1 MVDEIALNVDLVMI
15 PSCELDVFSPNYGVS
30 SLAVVAGW

>member
-1 MVDEIALNVDLVMI
+1 MVEEIELIVDLVMI
-15 PSCELDVFSPNYGVS
+15 PSCEFDVFSPNYGVS